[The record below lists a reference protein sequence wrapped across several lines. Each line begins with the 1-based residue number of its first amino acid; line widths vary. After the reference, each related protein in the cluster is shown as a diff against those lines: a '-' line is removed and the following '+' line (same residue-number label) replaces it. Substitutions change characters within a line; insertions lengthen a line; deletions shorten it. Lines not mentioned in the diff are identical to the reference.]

1 MERKAGNK
9 RLNTKR
15 PRSAVAAQG
24 FPACGRFTALNQ
36 DELRRDFIT
45 VACCMNDG
53 LLRLNQHGRITGWN
67 PAAERI
73 FGDLLKNAA
82 ARELPLLF
90 PAENRKECAGYLEKI
105 RNGEPV
111 GQHETVLAGKD
122 GKLVDVELT
131 IQPIMTAGGKVRGA
145 WALVH
150 DITEHKQVVGKLQA
164 SEAFYH
170 SLVENLPQNIF
181 RKDAQGRFTFA
192 NQRFCQMLKRPL
204 EEIIGKTDFDFY
216 PEPMARKFQEDDRRV
231 METGELFETVEQNQ
245 VPGGRTIY
253 VQVCKIPLRDAA
265 GRTMGVQGIF
275 WDITATIEA
284 ELALKRSEERYKTLL
299 SSVTDYIYTVELKN
313 GKPVAT
319 RHGPGCLAVTGY
331 SPEDF
336 ESEPYLWH
344 LMIHEDDRDA
354 VMEQLKRVMEGKAE
368 PLEHRIIHR
377 DGSIRWV
384 RNTQVPRF
392 DEQGRLVAYDGLIS
406 DITARKEAE
415 ERLKETNAEL
425 LQSRQTLTR
434 ALEELNKSHE
444 ELKAAYA
451 LLIRAEKMES
461 VGRLAAGV
469 AHEVK
474 NFLATL
480 LAGIEYLEKTPAM
493 EDPNAQGVIK
503 DMRHALQRSNTVI
516 RDMLDFAA
524 SQELEI
530 SPESLNELI
539 QRAAALLR
547 HDFKQAEIK
556 VQLELAEELPPILAD
571 RNKVEQVFINLFL
584 NAIHAMENGG
594 TLVVRTRQRVLEP
607 GETVRG
613 EGVRDLGAFQ
623 PGDTVV
629 VAEIDD
635 TGPGIPPE
643 NLDKIFDPF
652 FTTKPPGKGT
662 GLGLAVCRKILEMHN
677 AIIKVTNR
685 PEGGAR
691 ATVTFKAARRS

>member
-1 MERKAGNK
+1 
-9 RLNTKR
+9 
-15 PRSAVAAQG
+15 
-24 FPACGRFTALNQ
+24 
-36 DELRRDFIT
+36 
-45 VACCMNDG
+45 
-53 LLRLNQHGRITGWN
+53 
-67 PAAERI
+67 
-73 FGDLLKNAA
+73 
-82 ARELPLLF
+82 
-90 PAENRKECAGYLEKI
+90 
-105 RNGEPV
+105 
-111 GQHETVLAGKD
+111 
-122 GKLVDVELT
+122 
-131 IQPIMTAGGKVRGA
+131 
-145 WALVH
+145 
-150 DITEHKQVVGKLQA
+150 
-164 SEAFYH
+164 
-170 SLVENLPQNIF
+170 
-181 RKDAQGRFTFA
+181 
-192 NQRFCQMLKRPL
+192 
-204 EEIIGKTDFDFY
+204 
-216 PEPMARKFQEDDRRV
+216 
-231 METGELFETVEQNQ
+231 
-245 VPGGRTIY
+245 
-253 VQVCKIPLRDAA
+253 
-265 GRTMGVQGIF
+265 
-275 WDITATIEA
+275 
-284 ELALKRSEERYKTLL
+284 
-299 SSVTDYIYTVELKN
+299 
-313 GKPVAT
+313 
-319 RHGPGCLAVTGY
+319 
-331 SPEDF
+331 
-336 ESEPYLWH
+336 
-344 LMIHEDDRDA
+344 
-354 VMEQLKRVMEGKAE
+354 
-368 PLEHRIIHR
+368 
-377 DGSIRWV
+377 
-384 RNTQVPRF
+384 
-392 DEQGRLVAYDGLIS
+392 
-406 DITARKEAE
+406 
-415 ERLKETNAEL
+415 
-425 LQSRQTLTR
+425 
-434 ALEELNKSHE
+434 
-444 ELKAAYA
+444 
-451 LLIRAEKMES
+451 
-461 VGRLAAGV
+461 
-469 AHEVK
+469 
-474 NFLATL
+474 
-480 LAGIEYLEKTPAM
+480 M